1 MSPLE
6 GQSANDHE
14 NTDYIVMKYKIE
26 RCSPW
31 ILKIGQFPFGTT
43 ANFAL
48 LELSKTHLMLLIIYT
63 NTICKLQKG

>member
-1 MSPLE
+1 
-6 GQSANDHE
+6 
-14 NTDYIVMKYKIE
+14 MKYKIE